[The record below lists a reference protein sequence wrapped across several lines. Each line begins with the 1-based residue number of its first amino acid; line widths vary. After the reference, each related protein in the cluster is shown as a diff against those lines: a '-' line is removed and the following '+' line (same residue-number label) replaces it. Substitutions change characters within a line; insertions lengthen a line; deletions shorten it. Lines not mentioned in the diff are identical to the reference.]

1 MFIGQYEHN
10 LEEKGRLSVPKKF
23 RNDLVDGGVLTR
35 GLDNCLFLFPKKRW
49 EEFMSKL
56 SQTPLTKADA
66 RGFSRLLTYY
76 LNYDRSIR
84 LDSLN
89 CFGIPT
95 NKTKSGKIHYHHPN
109 TTQENVSVLCT
120 SHAEAYLALNNSP
133 RDSFANIGVRAVR
146 ERTYQ
151 K

>member
-66 RGFSRLLTYY
+66 RGFSRLLTYGAVEVE
-76 LNYDRSIR
+76 LDAQGRILLPEFLRIFAGIKKEVILAGALERVEIWDRDNFAAYQEKIENESGALAER
-84 LDSLN
+84 LAEL
-89 CFGIPT
+89 GI
-95 NKTKSGKIHYHHPN
+95 
-109 TTQENVSVLCT
+109 L
-120 SHAEAYLALNNSP
+120 
-133 RDSFANIGVRAVR
+133 
-146 ERTYQ
+146 
-151 K
+151 

>member
-1 MFIGQYEHN
+1 MVSPVKVNDHDKLRLDMGHKCIIEDSKFE
-10 LEEKGRLSVPKKF
+10 LEPS
-23 RNDLVDGGVLTR
+23 
-35 GLDNCLFLFPKKRW
+35 
-49 EEFMSKL
+49 
-56 SQTPLTKADA
+56 
-66 RGFSRLLTYY
+66 FSRLLTYY